1 MNILQNCAEA
11 PKQVILHSHR
21 DTKENVSE
29 FLESLN
35 KEQTVSPKI
44 IRVGKELPMR
54 IITDEKVFT
63 KENTALEIKT
73 RKH

>member
-1 MNILQNCAEA
+1 MKAVKDLM
-11 PKQVILHSHR
+11 L
-21 DTKENVSE
+21 
-29 FLESLN
+29 
-35 KEQTVSPKI
+35 
-44 IRVGKELPMR
+44 GKELPMR